1 MDGLT
6 INSAGFDAALLRLIS
21 TSKKSALEVM
31 KQQAKLLFVEVA
43 KVTPPAGGK
52 AGATLTGKAA
62 EQAGKL
68 AIVRDLHQIY
78 GMPGRAYSDLQNVS
92 QSAAGAFWSA
102 HKEGRAGDAAQIVK
116 SNLGKSFVPFD
127 GGALAKKF
135 IGKKRTQAAVF
146 YISNP
151 AALQAH
157 ITQLQQHVWYLA
169 SGWSHA
175 LRALGAKL
183 PYGVS
188 KHSGPG
194 LLKIE
199 LNDQRIVITMTND
212 VRYAKQVKDLQSR
225 VNFALK
231 LRTNTLQRSWD
242 SYLSTMARE
251 SGLKKVG

>member
-1 MDGLT
+1 MDGIT
-6 INSAGFDAALLRLIS
+6 IDNSAFDAALVRLIS

-52 AGATLTGKAA
+52 QGATLQGKAA

-78 GMPGRAYSDLQNVS
+78 GMPGRAYSDLQNVNQAS
-92 QSAAGAFWSA
+92 AGAFWSA
-102 HKEGRAGDAAQIVK
+102 HKEGRTDDAAQIIK
-116 SNLGKSFVPFD
+116 RDLGKSFVPFD
-127 GGALAKKF
+127 GGTLAKKF
-135 IGKKRTQAAVF
+135 QGKKRTKEAIF

-151 AALQAH
+151 EALHAY

-175 LRALGAKL
+175 LSALGAKL
-183 PYGVS
+183 PYGVG

-199 LNDQRIVITMTND
+199 LNDQRIGITMTND
-212 VRYAKQVKDLQSR
+212 VSYARQVKNLQSQI
-225 VNFALK
+225 NFAMK
-231 LRTNTLQRSWD
+231 VRTGSLDRQWSDWMKR
-242 SYLSTMARE
+242 LARE
-251 SGLKKVG
+251 NGFKAA